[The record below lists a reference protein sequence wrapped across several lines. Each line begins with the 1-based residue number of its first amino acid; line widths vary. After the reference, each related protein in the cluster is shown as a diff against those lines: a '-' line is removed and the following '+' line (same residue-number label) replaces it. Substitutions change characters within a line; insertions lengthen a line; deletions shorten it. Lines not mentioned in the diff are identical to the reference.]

1 MLWSDIDFHPPERKL
16 RTFAGLF
23 FTAVT
28 VLAGWQ
34 VLSHERWLIASLLFV
49 IGGIVA
55 TAGLVKP
62 SAIRPVYAAS
72 MAASFPMGWV
82 MSHLLLAIVYFG
94 LFTPLAIFFRLI
106 GRDALRLSSEPKAG
120 SYLKPKSPPSNSRS
134 YFRPF

>member
-23 FTAVT
+23 FTAAT
-28 VLAGWQ
+28 AIAGWQ
-34 VLSHERWLIASLLFV
+34 GWIHERWLIAGLLFLT
-49 IGGIVA
+49 G
-55 TAGLVKP
+55 GLVAMGGLAKP
-62 SAIRPVYAAS
+62 SAVRPVYATL

-82 MSHLLLAIVYFG
+82 MSHLLLGLVYFG

-106 GRDALRLSSEPKAG
+106 GRDALRLRSEPKAR
-120 SYLKPKSPPSNSRS
+120 SYLKTKLPPPNTRS